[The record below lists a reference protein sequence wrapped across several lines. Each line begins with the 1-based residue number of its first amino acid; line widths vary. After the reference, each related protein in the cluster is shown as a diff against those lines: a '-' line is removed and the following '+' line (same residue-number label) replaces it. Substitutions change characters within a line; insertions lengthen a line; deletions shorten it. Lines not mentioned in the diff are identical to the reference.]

1 MMEKKVSKRIEEKM
15 FFAEMNH
22 SCQKHDD
29 GDDDDEDWSVQSKSH
44 PMMHKLTV
52 GDSAPCVAF
61 RPPTT
66 TYRAVIVVQL
76 LERWLRTPEIRGSN
90 PGNDKLLYRSFVY

>member
-1 MMEKKVSKRIEEKM
+1 MREKKVSKRIEEKM

-29 GDDDDEDWSVQSKSH
+29 EDWSVQSRSH

-52 GDSAPCVAF
+52 GD
-61 RPPTT
+61 
-66 TYRAVIVVQL
+66 
-76 LERWLRTPEIRGSN
+76 
-90 PGNDKLLYRSFVY
+90 

>member
-1 MMEKKVSKRIEEKM
+1 MREKKVSKRIEEKM

-29 GDDDDEDWSVQSKSH
+29 GDDDDEDWSVQSRSH

-52 GDSAPCVAF
+52 GD
-61 RPPTT
+61 
-66 TYRAVIVVQL
+66 
-76 LERWLRTPEIRGSN
+76 
-90 PGNDKLLYRSFVY
+90 